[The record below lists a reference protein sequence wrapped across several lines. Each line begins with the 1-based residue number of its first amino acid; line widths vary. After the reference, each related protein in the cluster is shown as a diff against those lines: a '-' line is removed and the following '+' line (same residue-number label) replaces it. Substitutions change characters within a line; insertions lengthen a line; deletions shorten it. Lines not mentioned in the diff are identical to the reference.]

1 MDEECFLQRLIF
13 FGMIVIKDKIYRTG
27 MTV

>member
-13 FGMIVIKDKIYRTG
+13 FGMIVIKDKINRTR